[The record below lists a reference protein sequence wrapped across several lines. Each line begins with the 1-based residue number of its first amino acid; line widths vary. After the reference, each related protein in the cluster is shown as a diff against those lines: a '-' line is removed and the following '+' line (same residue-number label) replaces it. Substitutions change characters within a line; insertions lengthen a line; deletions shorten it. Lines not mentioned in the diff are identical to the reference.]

1 MAALYEIDQRI
12 LALVDE
18 ETGEITDFEQL
29 DKLQLERDAK
39 IENIALWIKNLKSDE
54 ESYKAEKQV
63 FEKKR
68 KAAEQKR
75 ESLRYF
81 LSQYLNGQK
90 FKSTKVECGFRNLSR
105 VEIDNIYDLPDE
117 FLKYKK
123 PEIDETATKNAV
135 KKAIEEGKEIAGAR
149 LVNTLNLQIK

>member
-54 ESYKAEKQV
+54 ESYKNEKQA
-63 FEKKR
+63 FEERQRQAK
-68 KAAEQKR
+68 QKR
-75 ESLRYF
+75 ESLEHY
-81 LSQYLNGQK
+81 LSEALNGEK
-90 FKSTKVECGFRNLSR
+90 FKTAKVECGFRKSQK
-105 VEIDNIYDLPDE
+105 VEVDDVFSLPDE
-117 FLKYKK
+117 FKKYKE
-123 PEIDETATKNAV
+123 PEADKTAI
-135 KKAIEEGKEIAGAR
+135 KAAIKEGKEIAGAR
-149 LVNTLNLQIK
+149 IVNTLNLQIR